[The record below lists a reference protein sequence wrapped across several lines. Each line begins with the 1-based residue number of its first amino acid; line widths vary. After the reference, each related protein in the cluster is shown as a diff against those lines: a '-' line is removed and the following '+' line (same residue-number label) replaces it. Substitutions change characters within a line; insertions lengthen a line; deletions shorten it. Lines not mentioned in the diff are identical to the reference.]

1 MNFAL
6 TIKNYRNFGTA
17 RIDLVEGQFTALVG
31 KNNAGKS
38 TILRMFYELSVNG
51 GVIMCHRG
59 GRAAAVA
66 AV

>member
-1 MNFAL
+1 MVYCIVDPADNPAKEPFHVHCDSKEAFRLAL
-6 TIKNYRNFGTA
+6 S
-17 RIDLVEGQFTALVG
+17 G
-31 KNNAGKS
+31 KHSGES
-38 TILRMFYELSVNG
+38 VDVNG